1 MARIKT
7 LPLELVADAALARD
21 LDESLN
27 TLSQHQTRIMQQ
39 YGEGLPYERERIVH
53 EARFYMAQSTEA
65 RLEAGKC
72 LVILK
77 ENEPHGIF
85 TAIVENELGLASQVA
100 RRMMQASV
108 KFLSDGAQPKRS
120 SLRVLGKTKLYEL
133 MVLDGDEHYWQVE
146 EVEKDAYGFAASA
159 PVIGERFRAQ
169 AATPAQTAK
178 AELER
183 RITGTDSATDAA
195 DARRANTLPFGGWLN
210 PYKSIDDAELPS
222 YLPRRGQP
230 SPVRAPQ
237 VEPRPL
243 SHVEAVRLLRE
254 RFLVHQQS
262 WTSAHY
268 RQLADRYPDGVPIEA
283 LETLAG
289 ELPPP
294 SARIVSGR

>member
-195 DARRANTLPFGGWLN
+195 DA
-210 PYKSIDDAELPS
+210 
-222 YLPRRGQP
+222 
-230 SPVRAPQ
+230 
-237 VEPRPL
+237 
-243 SHVEAVRLLRE
+243 VRLLRE

-294 SARIVSGR
+294 SARIVSGP